1 MHILLANDPNKTIL
15 ILLQS
20 LDYS

>member
-1 MHILLANDPNKTIL
+1 MLGKAVYIL

-20 LDYS
+20 LHV